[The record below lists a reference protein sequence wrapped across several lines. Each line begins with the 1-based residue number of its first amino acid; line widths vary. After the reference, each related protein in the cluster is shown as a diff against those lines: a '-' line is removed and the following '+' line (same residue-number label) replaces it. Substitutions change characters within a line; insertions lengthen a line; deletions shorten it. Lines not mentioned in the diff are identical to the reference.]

1 VDKGFAH
8 DLEKALS
15 AEMES
20 ITGSVMRGDPEDY
33 PAYKYQIGRIR
44 GIQFAMTTLAD
55 LRKKVSEDEGF

>member
-1 VDKGFAH
+1 
-8 DLEKALS
+8 
-15 AEMES
+15 MES